1 MDVPAFL
8 VAVAVEPR
16 LLSPLEMLLA
26 NLRARLNAT
35 FTLVAATACSTLLHR
50 HIQGGAANLEISRS
64 FPLTFAG
71 NATFTAFWTAIR
83 TIELPLVTSEGLQR
97 GAESHNSRVHVAL
110 NAERK
115 LEQARKNKPPPQNI
129 KKGLWP

>member
-1 MDVPAFL
+1 MR
-8 VAVAVEPR
+8 R
-16 LLSPLEMLLA
+16 LHLLPQQ
-26 NLRARLNAT
+26 LARHY
-35 FTLVAATACSTLLHR
+35 FTV
-50 HIQGGAANLEISRS
+50 ISRAVQQTWKS
-64 FPLTFAG
+64 QDHFLTFAG